1 MNRPNMNIDSFFESI
16 QGKSV
21 AFCGMGITNTP
32 LAEMFLRRGFDV
44 TVCDRRNPSAPWPE
58 IEKLRAM
65 GAKVRLGPDYLDGL
79 ETDILFR
86 TPGMNW
92 NDPVLAEMRARGVI
106 VTSEMEVFF
115 RVCPARTIGVTGSC
129 GKTTVS
135 TIIARML
142 ETAGKKVWLGGNI
155 GKAML
160 PDVDKMSPEDWVVCE
175 LSSFQ
180 LISMRESPE
189 IALVTNISPNH
200 LNTHQGMPEYIGA
213 KSNIFMHQSAF
224 DRVVLNG
231 DCMISSVLDGKQ
243 RGQLMTFS
251 RTSKPAR
258 GAYADEAGDI
268 WLVGREGERRIMNV
282 RDIRVPGMHNVENF
296 LAAICVTEGLVSDTD
311 IVSAAHLFCGVSNC
325 AEFVRCV
332 DGVCYYND
340 SIATTPDRTIRGMLS
355 LFDRRII
362 LIAGGHDKKL
372 PFDQLG
378 KAICRKVSTL
388 ILMGST
394 ADAIEHAV
402 RECGS
407 YDPDETRILRAAD
420 MAEAVALARGS
431 AQDGDIVA
439 LSPACSSFDM
449 FRSFEERGA
458 CFRQLVS
465 RLRPAAAPHEDD
477 DDDYNL

>member
-1 MNRPNMNIDSFFESI
+1 MNRPSMNINAFFESI
-16 QGKSV
+16 KGKSV
-21 AFCGMGITNTP
+21 AFCGIGITNAP
-32 LAEMFLRRGFDV
+32 LAEMFLERGFDV
-44 TVCDRRNPSAPWPE
+44 TVCDRRDPSDPGAA
-58 IEKLRAM
+58 IEKLRSR
-65 GAKVRLGPDYLDGL
+65 GAAVRLGPDYLKDL

-92 NDPVLAEMRARGVI
+92 NDPELVELRRKGVI

-129 GKTTVS
+129 GKTTVA
-135 TIIARML
+135 TIIAHML
-142 ETAGKKVWLGGNI
+142 ETTGKKVWLGGSI

-160 PDVDKMSPEDWVVCE
+160 PDVEKMSPEDWVVCE

-189 IALVTNISPNH
+189 IALITNISPNH
-200 LNTHQGMPEYIGA
+200 LDAHHGMAEYTGA
-213 KSNIFMHQSAF
+213 KTNIFLHQSAF
-224 DRVVLNG
+224 DRVVINA
-231 DCMISSVLDGKQ
+231 DCMVSATLAGRQ
-243 RGQLMTFS
+243 RGQLVTFS
-251 RTSKPAR
+251 RTAKPER
-258 GAYADEAGDI
+258 GAYADENGDI
-268 WLVGREGERRIMNV
+268 WLIGRDGERKIMNV

-296 LAAICVTEGLVSDTD
+296 LAAICVTEGLVSDHD
-311 IVSAAHLFCGVSNC
+311 IVSTAHLFCGVSNC
-325 AEFVRCV
+325 AEFVRCL

-372 PFDQLG
+372 PFEQLG

-394 ADAIEHAV
+394 AEAIEQAV
-402 RECGS
+402 RGCNLF
-407 YDPDETRILRAAD
+407 DPEATRILRASD
-420 MAEAVALARGS
+420 MAEAVTLAHDI
-431 AQDGDIVA
+431 AVDGDVVA
-439 LSPACSSFDM
+439 LSPACASFDM

-465 RLRPAAAPHEDD
+465 RMRPTAIPHEDD